1 MEEANRGYE
10 QGSLGTKEGG
20 WMITASKGEA
30 NAKVK
35 PIIDG

>member
-20 WMITASKGEA
+20 WMITASKEGR
-30 NAKVK
+30 
-35 PIIDG
+35 GQ